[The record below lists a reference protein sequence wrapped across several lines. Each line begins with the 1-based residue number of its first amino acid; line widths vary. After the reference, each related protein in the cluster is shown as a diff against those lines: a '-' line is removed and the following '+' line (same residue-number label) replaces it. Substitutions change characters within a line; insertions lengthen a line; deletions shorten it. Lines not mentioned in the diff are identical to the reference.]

1 MVAFFFLGVA
11 FLGDELVVTLAGDL
25 VVTLAGD
32 LVVTLAGDVFDL
44 MTGADPGFMRYEEIL
59 SAISSAFGFRKIDFG
74 SALSSSAAPFRRFL
88 GINSGGIGAGVHKSN
103 NSGVTSSSSSLS
115 ESSSSSSSSLSSAVS
130 SVRPPPKMRR
140 MVAVTSAGGQP
151 GFADRSMGENGA
163 GEGIGSPNKS
173 VKDAV
178 VAGVADV
185 AVVEDVAMDT
195 EEGEVKG
202 TDDELMHG
210 GVATAAETG
219 VLDCDTGTNA
229 QLEDDDDDVDVND
242 AVVVVDVVAVVVLA
256 AVFIIVLLRGMM
268 NMV

>member
-1 MVAFFFLGVA
+1 
-11 FLGDELVVTLAGDL
+11 
-25 VVTLAGD
+25 
-32 LVVTLAGDVFDL
+32 

-59 SAISSAFGFRKIDFG
+59 SAISSAFGLRKMDFG
-74 SALSSSAAPFRRFL
+74 NASSSSAAPFRRFL

-115 ESSSSSSSSLSSAVS
+115 ESSSSWSSSLSSAAS

-178 VAGVADV
+178 VAGV
-185 AVVEDVAMDT
+185 EDVVARDDGVATETADGVARDEGVSRPT
-195 EEGEVKG
+195 EEDIDEVM
-202 TDDELMHG
+202 DG

-219 VLDCDTGTNA
+219 VLGCDTGTNA
-229 QLEDDDDDVDVND
+229 QLEDDDND
-242 AVVVVDVVAVVVLA
+242 AAVVVDVVAVVVLA
-256 AVFIIVLLRGMM
+256 AAFIIVL
-268 NMV
+268 